1 MPTTRDE
8 LLRLIQRIQAG
19 TLELEDLRRRRAG
32 ATELRAR
39 ERALDQLRWQLAAVA
54 RRAAHDDLGTAA

>member
-8 LLRLIQRIQAG
+8 LLQLIRQLQAG

-32 ATELRAR
+32 APELHAR
-39 ERALDQLRWQLAAVA
+39 ERALEQLRWQLAAVA
-54 RRAAHDDLGTAA
+54 RRAAHGDLGSAA